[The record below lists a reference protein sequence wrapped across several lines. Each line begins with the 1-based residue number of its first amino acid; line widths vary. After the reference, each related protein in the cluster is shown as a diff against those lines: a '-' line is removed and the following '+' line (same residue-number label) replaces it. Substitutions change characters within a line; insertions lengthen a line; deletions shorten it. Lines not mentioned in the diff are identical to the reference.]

1 MIDQEHEVEYS
12 GGQNDYKVYRVRAD
26 EIEGC
31 NFDCLVAVPNNLQ
44 NDARLVLKCHNTGS
58 PTFNTEQGIEE
69 NIKMAEGPIAGT
81 FEYIKDENAILIVPL
96 IIHRPNGEYHQQLTK
111 GALLDKTPGFERVD
125 IQVVNSIKSIAQKL
139 AQEDGI
145 LTKDKV
151 DLVGFSA
158 AGSFAQRF
166 MLLHPEMVRAIY
178 AGGAMDGIPLPVG
191 EIRGQQLNYP
201 LGIADYEEITGH
213 KFDLHAFRNITM
225 RFSYGA
231 KEKEQLSTHYFDEL
245 GNPVSNFDMSYIRT
259 ITPEEDGIIMRKCI
273 GRTPKDRFW
282 RTITAFRGIGI
293 DVEARE
299 YPELGHEESEESIQ
313 DVRKFFERVN
323 IKETTPKT
331 GSIFLIGPMGTG
343 KSTTAYELARLMP
356 GFVGR
361 FVDRDIRKAFFNRC
375 KNYSREEE
383 RRIRE
388 QEGFKGVNRY
398 WKQFEVELIE
408 KISRLDDGYSI
419 VDFGAGQTVYEDEKL
434 RERVQ
439 RALGNKNNVFL
450 ILPCEDINECQR
462 QLEERISRRSKGG
475 GDEETKA
482 INLQFLKAEDNY
494 MLATHIIYTNEA
506 EPDEVARTIAEIYYG
521 KEITS
526 DKVTVKVNQD
536 RKKDIAVH
544 EEYE

>member
-1 MIDQEHEVEYS
+1 MIDQEHEIEYS
-12 GGQNDYKVYRVRAD
+12 SGQKDYKIYRVKAD

-31 NFDCLVAVPNNLQ
+31 NFDCLVAVPNNIQ
-44 NDARLVLKCHNTGS
+44 NNARLVLKCHNTGS
-58 PTFNTEQGIEE
+58 PNSSTEQGIAE

-81 FEYIKDENAILIVPL
+81 FEYIKDENAILVVPL
-96 IIHRPNGEYHQQLTK
+96 IIHRPNGEYYQQLTRR
-111 GALLDKTPGFERVD
+111 ALLDKTPGFERVD
-125 IQVVNSIKSIAQKL
+125 VQVVNAIKSIAEKL

-145 LTKDKV
+145 LTKDKI

-166 MLLHPEMVRAIY
+166 MLLHPEIVRAINT
-178 AGGAMDGIPLPVG
+178 GGAMDGIPLPVG
-191 EIRGQQLNYP
+191 EIRGQRLNYP

-231 KEKEQLSTHYFDEL
+231 REAEEINPAYHDEL
-245 GNPVSNFDMSYIRT
+245 GKPVSNFDMSYIRS

-299 YPELGHEESEESIQ
+299 YPELGHEESQESIQ
-313 DVRKFFERVN
+313 DVRKFFERVD
-323 IKETTPKT
+323 IKENTPKT

-361 FVDRDIRKAFFNRC
+361 FVDRDIRRAFFNRC

-383 RRIRE
+383 RRIGE
-388 QEGFKGVNRY
+388 QEGFTGVNRY
-398 WKQFEVELIE
+398 WKQFEAELIE
-408 KISRLDDGYSI
+408 TICKLDDGCSI

-439 RALGNKNNVFL
+439 RALGKKDNVFL

-462 QLEERISRRSKGG
+462 QLEERISRRPKGG

-482 INLQFLKAEDNY
+482 INKQFLTAQDNY
-494 MLATHIIYTNEA
+494 MLATHIIYTNGA
-506 EPDEVARTIAEIYYG
+506 EPDEVARTISEIYYG

-526 DKVTVKVNQD
+526 NKVTVNVNQD
-536 RKKDIAVH
+536 REKDLGIR
-544 EEYE
+544 EE